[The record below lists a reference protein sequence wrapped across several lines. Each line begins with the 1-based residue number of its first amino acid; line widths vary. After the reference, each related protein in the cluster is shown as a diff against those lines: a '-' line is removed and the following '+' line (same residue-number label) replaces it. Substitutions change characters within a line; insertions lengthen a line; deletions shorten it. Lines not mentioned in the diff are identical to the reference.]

1 MRVVDQGWLEILQ
14 RTREGSCTKE
24 DITEIRHLILTNPSC
39 NIPDFSSYP
48 WRDAILITPRNSV
61 CSRWNK
67 LSLMKHCEYSHN
79 VLYIVPPEES
89 VGQNRLSMEQR
100 LITVQM
106 PMDQTKHLPAYVYLS
121 LGMKVMVTCNIA
133 TTVNLTNGSRG
144 TIVDII
150 LDPHE
155 SQLVTANIEHDT
167 VHLQFPPAAVVLQLD
182 FTQFPIVPGL
192 QRGQAPLFPIAKKF
206 RIGKPSVSVQ
216 RRQLP
221 LTPAYAFTDFKSQG
235 QTINHVIVDLG
246 KTVQFALSPFNAYV
260 ALSHSK
266 GRDTIRLLRDF
277 EDNLFTCHPSENLRE
292 EELRLTQLAE
302 NTKRDYYSGKY
313 TTCQRKVAL

>member
-1 MRVVDQGWLEILQ
+1 
-14 RTREGSCTKE
+14 
-24 DITEIRHLILTNPSC
+24 
-39 NIPDFSSYP
+39 
-48 WRDAILITPRNSV
+48 
-61 CSRWNK
+61 
-67 LSLMKHCEYSHN
+67 
-79 VLYIVPPEES
+79 
-89 VGQNRLSMEQR
+89 
-100 LITVQM
+100 
-106 PMDQTKHLPAYVYLS
+106 MDQTEHLPAYVYLS
-121 LGMKVMVTCNIA
+121 LGMKIMVTCNIA
-133 TTVNLTNGSRG
+133 TTINLANGSRG

-150 LDPHE
+150 LDPRE
-155 SQLVTANIEHDT
+155 SQLVTRNIEHNI

-182 FTQFPIVPGL
+182 FTRFPIVPGL
-192 QRGQAPLFPIAKKF
+192 QQGQAPLFPIAKKF

-260 ALSHSK
+260 ALSRSK

-277 EDNLFTCHPSENLRE
+277 EDNLFTRHPSENLRE

-302 NTKRDYYSGKY
+302 NTKTDYYNGKY
-313 TTCQRKVAL
+313 NTCQRKVTL